1 MPASPETVQRVIATY
16 HEAAR
21 ASASTCGRKGSV
33 VVLGP
38 RNAGDVMVT
47 GDLHGNRLNFGK
59 LLEVADLE
67 GNPRR
72 HLVMQ
77 EVCHG
82 GPVYPQGGC
91 MSHLMLEDVARL
103 KTRFPDR
110 FHFLLSNHELS
121 EWTDYPIVKASRML
135 NLTFRCGMKAQYGAA
150 ADQVREA
157 MLGFLSSCP
166 LAVRLSNGVFI
177 SHSLPEGADALA
189 FDASVFD
196 RAIRPGDLHGE
207 GAVFR
212 LVWGRDYR
220 EANAAAFAKT
230 VGARVLVNGHEPCP
244 DGFQAPNDYQLI
256 LDCAGPACA
265 YVVIPVGEVVT
276 HQQLVQRVERLE

>member
-59 LLEVADLE
+59 LLDVADLE

-157 MLGFLSSCP
+157 MLGFLASCP